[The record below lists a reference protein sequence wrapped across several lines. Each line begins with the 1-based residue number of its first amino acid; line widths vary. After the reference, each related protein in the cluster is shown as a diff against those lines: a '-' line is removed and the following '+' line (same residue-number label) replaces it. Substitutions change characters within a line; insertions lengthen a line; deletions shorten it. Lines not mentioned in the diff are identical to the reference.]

1 MTPTPPAETLTWQQ
15 RARAAFD
22 KLPTRWLVTSVLGV
36 LLALSAL
43 LGGLDDA
50 PATPVPELDPGD
62 AYTGTQLKIS
72 IDRAILIDAFPEQ
85 GVTPEIEGNRLLVIS
100 ATVDNVWDSP
110 VRIAGQP
117 NDADSV
123 VPVGVDGID
132 ASAAPSDLLVID
144 DGTTF
149 RAVQPGVPVEL
160 AYVWEV
166 APDALAAGDDITVDI
181 LDRLQRKGFIVYG
194 DVFDDPFVAAHV
206 DLVIEDVGAGAETE
220 DGDEG

>member
-1 MTPTPPAETLTWQQ
+1 MTPTPPAELLTWQQ

-22 KLPTRWLVTSVLGV
+22 KLPTRWLVTSVLAV

-50 PATPVPELDPGD
+50 PATPVPKLAPGD
-62 AYTGTQLKIS
+62 SYTGTQLKIS
-72 IDRAILIDAFPEQ
+72 VDRAVLIDAFPEQ
-85 GVTPEIEGNRLLVIS
+85 GVTPEVEGNRLLVIS
-100 ATVDNVWDSP
+100 TTVDNVWDGP
-110 VRIAGQP
+110 VRIAEEP

-123 VPVGVDGID
+123 VPVGVDGLD
-132 ASAAPSDLLVID
+132 AAAAPSDILVIV
-144 DGTTF
+144 DGTRF

-166 APDALAAGDDITVDI
+166 APDALADGDDITVDI

-206 DLVIEDVGAGAETE
+206 EVEVEDVGAGANTE
-220 DGDEG
+220 DGDDG

>member
-1 MTPTPPAETLTWQQ
+1 VTPTPPDELLTGPQ

-22 KLPTRWLVTSVLGV
+22 KLPTRWLVTSVLAV
-36 LLALSAL
+36 LLGLSAL

-50 PATPVPELDPGD
+50 PATPVPELSPGD

-72 IDRAILIDAFPEQ
+72 IDRVILIDAFPEQ
-85 GVTPEIEGNRLLVIS
+85 GVTPEIDGNRLLVVS

-110 VRIAGQP
+110 VRIASLTGDP
-117 NDADSV
+117 DSV
-123 VPVGVDGID
+123 LPTGVEGID
-132 ASAAPSDLLVID
+132 SSTPASAVMVID
-144 DGTTF
+144 DGTKLSD
-149 RAVQPGVPVEL
+149 VQPGVPVEL

-166 APDALAAGDDITVDI
+166 APDVLAAGDDITVDI
-181 LDRLQRKGFIVYG
+181 LDRLQRNGFIVYG

-206 DLVIEDVGAGAETE
+206 DLVLEDVGAGATPE